1 MFYKNVWQKIR
12 KFITLLHI
20 VKLSND
26 YQKSEKRATENK
38 INIKK

>member
-1 MFYKNVWQKIR
+1 MFYKNVWQKVR
-12 KFITLLHI
+12 KFLHI

-26 YQKSEKRATENK
+26 YKKKDYEKRAIENK